1 MSTHQR
7 LALSLV
13 AAAIL
18 AGLGGAVGTGVWDG
32 GAAARRLPATS
43 AMASRVESG
52 TVYTKLPPR
61 PRRPHRI
68 QRLPTRVP

>member
-13 AAAIL
+13 AAAVL
-18 AGLGGAVGTGVWDG
+18 AGLGGAVDTGIWDG
-32 GAAARRLPATS
+32 RAAARRLPGTS
-43 AMASRVESG
+43 GMASGVESG

-61 PRRPHRI
+61 TRRPHYVHRP
-68 QRLPTRVP
+68 PTRAP